1 MNRKFSIEEA
11 QDLLRRYRLGECTE
25 SERQIVDLW
34 YQSLSAGEV
43 DQSER
48 LDDLKAQMLDS
59 INHKIDEVSGE
70 QSSTPAQSGGGK
82 TLPLVTFAVLRRI
95 AAILVVGTAVGIFF
109 YEHYYDSPGD
119 GSRLSAAAG
128 EEIRVGESN
137 APSTLYLADGTV
149 VWLKAGSTL
158 QFPETF
164 EGDVREVAL
173 TGEAFF
179 DVAKNPEKP
188 FVIHSANFTTRVLG
202 TTFNVRAYGNEE
214 SQEVVVVTGRVVVS
228 VNKPSSAN
236 VSEVVLHPNQKVV
249 YSARNNSL
257 VEYPVAESAT
267 SVAAG
272 KQKLAFDETRLEDII
287 KVLDAAFGVNISVSE
302 ERMNRC
308 VITADLTGET
318 LAVDLEILSRAMNGT
333 YTMTGGDI
341 VLHGSGCGASE

>member
-25 SERQIVDLW
+25 SERQIVDFW
-34 YQSLSAGEV
+34 YQSLSAGED

-59 INHKIDEVSGE
+59 INHKIDQASGE
-70 QSSTPAQSGGGK
+70 ESSTAAKSGGAK
-82 TLPLVTFAVLRRI
+82 ARSLVTFAALRRI

-109 YEHYYDSPGD
+109 YKHDSPGN
-119 GSRLSAAAG
+119 GRLSPAAG
-128 EEIRVGESN
+128 EEIRVAESN

-158 QFPETF
+158 EFPETF
-164 EGDVREVAL
+164 QGDVREVAL

-228 VNKPSSAN
+228 VNQPSSAK

-272 KQKLAFDETRLEDII
+272 KQKLAFDETRLEDIM

-333 YTMTGGDI
+333 YTITGSDI